1 MKRYVVS
8 YMSFYDNDI
17 SLELVEAVDWQSAV
31 QKSKFDIE
39 YVLEDTLDLEE
50 AKQLAFDCDEV
61 FSVLEIT

>member
-8 YMSFYDNDI
+8 YTSFYDNDI

-61 FSVLEIT
+61 FSVLEVT

>member
-8 YMSFYDNDI
+8 YMNFYDNDI

-31 QKSKFDIE
+31 QKSKFSID
-39 YVLEDTLDLEE
+39 YVLEDTLNLEE
-50 AKQLAFDCDEV
+50 AKQRAFDCDEV